1 MNHSNQPSS
10 PSRRLILAF
19 GGLLLLWPLIRF
31 IAHKLP
37 RKPKIIETTGT
48 LQNDIFLSKQDFIVF
63 TENTELWAVSRTCTH
78 LGCRLNYIEE
88 HNYLECPCHQ
98 SRFSIDGEVIK
109 GPADKPLPRYLV
121 ERTDS
126 PSTYLVTIT

>member
-1 MNHSNQPSS
+1 MNHSNQSSS

-78 LGCRLNYIEE
+78 LGCRLNLIEE